1 MQHTAAINHGNS
13 GGPLFDLEGK
23 QVGINTA
30 IYFANG
36 ARLEGENYAISVRR
50 MLEMIP
56 RLKTGDSQGWIGAT
70 FAQYANQETGEPTA
84 IGIDF
89 IDSNGPLAASGVP
102 QGTAIV
108 AVNGQE
114 VRTYQDYCSVVN
126 DIPSGRTITL
136 TLVDPSSGASQDLD
150 VPTGRNVAQPSG

>member
-1 MQHTAAINHGNS
+1 MS
-13 GGPLFDLEGK
+13 KKLGGPLFDLEGK

-50 MLEMIP
+50 IEELLP
-56 RLKTGDSQGWIGAT
+56 RLKAGDSQGWIGAT

-89 IDSNGPLAASGVP
+89 MDDRGPLRAANVP

-108 AVNGQE
+108 AVNGRE
-114 VRTYQDYCSVVN
+114 TKTYQDYCGIVK
-126 DIPSGRTITL
+126 DIPNGRDLTL
-136 TLVDPSSGASQDLD
+136 TLVDPNSGESQDL
-150 VPTGRNVAQPSG
+150 VVQAGNTGAQPVG